1 MNIPAG
7 SNSTQNTR
15 PAGNARGCLRI
26 AGIVTAVLTGI
37 WVVMGLLFV
46 CIGIGM
52 NLYTAQFAKT
62 ARSTDGVVIDLEQ
75 SSSER
80 SGTTWCPVIEFDDHY
95 GDTYIV
101 QLSTCSNPPGYWR
114 GEGVEVLYA
123 EDNPKNA
130 RINDGSMY
138 WFGYIFAG
146 IGGVFAVLGGLWLV
160 FLFFARKYLRKKARN
175 AATVS

>member
-7 SNSTQNTR
+7 PNSTQR
-15 PAGNARGCLRI
+15 SQPSGSASGCLRI
-26 AGIVTAVLTGI
+26 AAIASAVLAGI

-46 CIGIGM
+46 CIGIGV

-62 ARSTDGVVIDLEQ
+62 ARSAEGTVIDLE
-75 SSSER
+75 R
-80 SGTTWCPVIEFDDHY
+80 STSDTAWCPVIEFTDHR
-95 GDTYIV
+95 GKAYIV
-101 QLSTCSNPPGYWR
+101 QLSTCSSPPRYR
-114 GEGVEVLYA
+114 VGEGVEVLYA

-130 RINDGSMY
+130 KINDGSMY

-146 IGGVFAVLGGLWLV
+146 AGGVFAVLGGLWLA
-160 FLFFARKYLRKKARN
+160 FLFARKHLRKKARN